1 MLIKG
6 VKTDHIEESGFRYYL
21 TQLDTFL
28 SDNLGR
34 NYVQTEKDREALKK
48 WRSVQFSYKG
58 KVDVDLLVSPN
69 WKDQFHLYRFLGSCA
84 NPSE

>member
-1 MLIKG
+1 M
-6 VKTDHIEESGFRYYL
+6 KTDRIEASGFRYYL

-28 SDNLGR
+28 SDKLGR

-48 WRSVQFSYKG
+48 WRSVQFSYRG

-69 WKDQFHLYRFLGSCA
+69 WNDQFRLYRFLGSCA
-84 NPSE
+84 NPNE